1 MVLNY
6 KKNSLPI
13 NIIPI
18 EDVKISALGRNR
30 KVSVTYDQLRRM
42 EFCLKDSTTKR
53 KKKAEFIQRCHST
66 YLPTY
71 SQQTGEYL

>member
-30 KVSVTYDQLRRM
+30 NVSVTYDQLWRM
-42 EFCLKDSTTKR
+42 EFC
-53 KKKAEFIQRCHST
+53 
-66 YLPTY
+66 
-71 SQQTGEYL
+71 